1 MFSLIDICP
10 DLNHTL
16 LTLIPKVKCPKRV
29 SDFCLIALCKILY
42 KLVSKVLANRLKQI
56 LPNIISDTQSVFQ
69 FDKAISD
76 NILVAFKFL
85 HHMKT
90 KKAGKSGFMA
100 LKLDMS
106 KTYDRVE
113 WVFFIKI
120 MEKMGFHSRWIQLI
134 TKCISTI
141 SYSILVNEEAKG
153 NIKPSRGVR
162 QGDPLSPYLF
172 LIVSKGLTSLIH
184 QATHVDRIWGFS
196 LCKNGLKITQL
207 FFCK

>member
-1 MFSLIDICP
+1 
-10 DLNHTL
+10 
-16 LTLIPKVKCPKRV
+16 
-29 SDFCLIALCKILY
+29 
-42 KLVSKVLANRLKQI
+42 
-56 LPNIISDTQSVFQ
+56 
-69 FDKAISD
+69 
-76 NILVAFKFL
+76 
-85 HHMKT
+85 
-90 KKAGKSGFMA
+90 MA